1 MRSNTIGNICH
12 VASSASVFLY
22 TVSTLLY
29 AKPGDDTLFEKDWI
43 EHGFCVVNKTVPFWN
58 SHDLCLYFD
67 TILVLIGFL
76 MYNQMKGIPM
86 NEAADELF
94 RFNMLGHLGHG
105 IAHGFIATKYRTGAF
120 MDNLKYSTRIEQYLE
135 SIDISEFGK
144 TTAIGLG
151 FWFALLKGIMPK
163 VRWTIIAIIT
173 VLVQFGSLF
182 VRQNLGFAYVQ
193 AVLAIGFAST
203 QLTLEKQEKNFTYA
217 VFAAASLPLSLIPW
231 IESMGC
237 HTEFVK
243 KFGGHLMYDVAIPIL
258 LFAAYATSWN
268 HYRFVQEEAARKI
281 K

>member
-1 MRSNTIGNICH
+1 MRSNIIGNICH
-12 VASSASVFLY
+12 VVSSASVFLY

-43 EHGFCVVNKTVPFWN
+43 ENGFCVVNKTVPFWN

-67 TILVLIGFL
+67 TILVLIGFF

-86 NEAADELF
+86 NEAADQLF
-94 RFNMLGHLGHG
+94 IFNILGHLGHG

-120 MDNLKYSTRIEQYLE
+120 MDDLKYSTRIEQY
-135 SIDISEFGK
+135 SVAIDITEFCK

-163 VRWTIIAIIT
+163 VKWTVIAVTT

-193 AVLAIGFAST
+193 AVLAIGFTST
-203 QLTLEKQEKNFTYA
+203 QLTLSKLEKNYTYA
-217 VFAAASLPLSLIPW
+217 VFAAASLPLSIIPW

-237 HTEFVK
+237 HTELVK
-243 KFGGHLMYDVAIPIL
+243 KLGGHLMYDIAIPIL
-258 LFAAYATSWN
+258 LFAAYATSCN
-268 HYRFVQEEAARKI
+268 HYRFVQEETAKKI